1 MASSRKK
8 RVVDETAS
16 DCDEVAEDM
25 SDEDTDE
32 SENEFMNQEVQVE
45 FEACMPQDS
54 DFAGIKTLL
63 RQLFLK
69 ANVNLSEL
77 ADMII
82 SQNYVGSVIK
92 QIDAEEEDD
101 SSMDDD
107 SGDTVFGLVTIIN
120 LADKKDKDC
129 IQKIISMLTSKSKSV
144 SPQDGQKIEELFSN
158 PNETVG
164 LLINERFI
172 NIPYQITLPAMQSL
186 RKDIEKANK
195 KQMPFT
201 FTKILLLCKTYRYKI
216 EDKGQVPS
224 LFFSNP
230 EEEFLV
236 EMSDLSV
243 TWSVASERD
252 GVSEKKWDEDDMEAT
267 RTVLVLGV
275 DKLDS
280 FIERLKSELAQ

>member
-32 SENEFMNQEVQVE
+32 SENEFMN
-45 FEACMPQDS
+45 
-54 DFAGIKTLL
+54 
-63 RQLFLK
+63 QLFLK